1 MPDPMRNSWIE
12 PSAFAVLVCLTL
24 PVEVQAQEPLE
35 SRRKSGTYLQAGI
48 AHGQGH
54 LSDHSSLT
62 RWDVALF
69 GTDYDL
75 VSAKLEVESHFGDT
89 LLQLSGFSLG
99 YRKDGL
105 RRAEPGHM
113 LSASVFRDLD
123 LKLFAVKLGTGLEWG
138 LPSLN
143 FDQTEFRS
151 VTDGTLR
158 YRHTSIQR
166 NANVPFVGTTTD
178 GVVYPFIEVSLV
190 QRPSVWLFET
200 GVRIGIIRFNFDDFQ
215 ISPTG
220 QLRHESERKLL
231 FVPYLFADIGIRLF

>member
-1 MPDPMRNSWIE
+1 MPDVMRNSWIR
-12 PSAFAVLVCLTL
+12 PCGFILLVCLIL
-24 PVEVQAQEPLE
+24 PAEVYGQKPLE
-35 SRRKSGTYLQAGI
+35 SGRKSGTYLQTGLAS
-48 AHGQGH
+48 GQGG
-54 LSDHSSLT
+54 LSNQSGLT

-75 VSAKLEVESHFGDT
+75 VSAKLEVESYFGDT

-105 RRAEPGHM
+105 RLAAPGHM
-113 LSASVFRDLD
+113 LSGSVFRDLD
-123 LKLFAVKLGTGLEWG
+123 LRVFAVKLGAGVEWG

-151 VTDGTLR
+151 GTDGTLR

-166 NANVPFVGTTTD
+166 NADVPFFGTTTD
-178 GVVYPFIEVSLV
+178 GVVYPFIEVSIV
-190 QRPSVWLFET
+190 QRPSIWVFET
-200 GVRIGIIRFNFDDFQ
+200 GVRVGIIRFNFDDFE

-220 QLRHESERKLL
+220 QLLHEARRKRVL
-231 FVPYLFADIGIRLF
+231 VPHLFADIGIRLF